1 MKHLSHNLEK
11 ERRLPRNLSGIEMK
25 GKQAWVIYSWGDY
38 SLSLGSI
45 GSLRPLRLCGRLCGG
60 FALVSPV
67 DGFAGKQMH
76 DYAKI
81 Q

>member
-1 MKHLSHNLEK
+1 
-11 ERRLPRNLSGIEMK
+11 MK

-45 GSLRPLRLCGRLCGG
+45 GSLRPLRLCGG